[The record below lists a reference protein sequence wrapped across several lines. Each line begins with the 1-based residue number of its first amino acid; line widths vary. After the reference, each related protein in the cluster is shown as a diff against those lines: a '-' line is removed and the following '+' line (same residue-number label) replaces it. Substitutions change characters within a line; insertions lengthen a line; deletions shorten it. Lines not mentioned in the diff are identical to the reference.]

1 MCPLA
6 PGEDHLCRER
16 QSERSRRQAHLDLLV
31 TNQAQTGTSMLS
43 AAPISPEE
51 RLTANHERMQKHT
64 HLARLCRSVAVPL
77 TLIA

>member
-1 MCPLA
+1 MGTPRT
-6 PGEDHLCRER
+6 GQDHIRWVW
-16 QSERSRRQAHLDLLV
+16 RSGGWRQAHLDALV
-31 TNQAQTGTSMLS
+31 SHELYTGAPMLS

-51 RLTANHERMQKHT
+51 RLTANHERMQEHT